1 MSKILTSRQYLKQL
15 NIMFFAQAGVLL
27 FFTAII
33 YGVVTWGKVVPASDP
48 ELTDM
53 LTYVLMAVIV
63 ICFSSA
69 HFAYQVII
77 NKIDHTLPLP
87 KKMPRYLGPLLIRSA
102 MLEVP
107 GLFASIVFFLSGNIY
122 LLLIPIFVAIVFFLL
137 RPTADGIAQ
146 DMRLSPEETALLKN
160 PDAIV
165 ADATREN

>member
-1 MSKILTSRQYLKQL
+1 MSKILTSRQYLRQL

-33 YGVVTWGKVVPASDP
+33 YGLVTWGKVVPASDP

-77 NKIDHTLPLP
+77 NKIDHTLPLS